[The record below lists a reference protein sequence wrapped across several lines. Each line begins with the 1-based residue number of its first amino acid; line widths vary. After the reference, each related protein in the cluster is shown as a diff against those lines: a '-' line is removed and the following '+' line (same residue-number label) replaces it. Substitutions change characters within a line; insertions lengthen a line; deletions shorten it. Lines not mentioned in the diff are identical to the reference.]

1 MACTFGGW
9 LEFVWAR
16 WDEPYESISPLV
28 RGSPITLY
36 QVVDSGTR
44 SPSYVTPDAMRN
56 MTCGECCRRRFMPNR
71 GREAPSYLRYI
82 AERYDTLPQ
91 WVIFL
96 QGKPHGD
103 PSLLNRVSDCLWR
116 EEPREWTVDAAAD
129 FLPIVPTIYVTDRSL
144 HYEDWQ
150 PGYTE
155 LWNQWGTGFPF
166 EETPHLPRSPKGIRT
181 VSFECCAQFLASRR
195 ALRKNPRQLYEV
207 GSEVALTFD
216 GASAEKATQ
225 LDKRA
230 NFGLNWAGSAFEHIW
245 HVLLGQPARMEKHCN
260 PCSRGGANRHGM
272 SAYNA
277 SGPFHCCVT
286 TRENC
291 PQPSR
296 RMDAPRPRLSARRR
310 RPRFGGDDNHRT
322 LVIQKDGSTCE
333 ISNGK
338 MINCWR

>member
-181 VSFECCAQFLASRR
+181 VSFDCCAQFLASRR
-195 ALRKNPRQLYEV
+195 ALRRNPRQLYEV

-260 PCSRGGANRHGM
+260 PCSRGGANRQGM
-272 SAYNA
+272 SASNA
-277 SGPFHCCVT
+277 SGPFHCCAT

-291 PQPSR
+291 PQSTSHRPAHSHR
-296 RMDAPRPRLSARRR
+296 RYFLL
-310 RPRFGGDDNHRT
+310 N
-322 LVIQKDGSTCE
+322 
-333 ISNGK
+333 N
-338 MINCWR
+338 